1 MYTRASVELDAG
13 DHVQGA
19 CVASITGNWTIGSR
33 LGKPSRRQDAEVT
46 DNYYLFSSYYRP
58 SYRMHMYAYLCVCLC
73 DAFSQKQ

>member
-33 LGKPSRRQDAEVT
+33 LDKPKSLTITTYFHHIIDPAIECT
-46 DNYYLFSSYYRP
+46 C
-58 SYRMHMYAYLCVCLC
+58 MHICVCVRVIPFLK
-73 DAFSQKQ
+73 SNNLMIMY